1 MGRDTL
7 YSLCKI
13 VYYYPSLVFSFIF
26 SSFFFLSSV
35 FLHCTV
41 NKEEETFI
49 AHLSGILPHD
59 QLRLSV
65 SGDLVNSIQDLAALP
80 NSASLV
86 GVLTQSKGLTEGKSK
101 INVPMHLL

>member
-1 MGRDTL
+1 M
-7 YSLCKI
+7 I
-13 VYYYPSLVFSFIF
+13 VLLPIIYFQPL
-26 SSFFFLSSV
+26 SFFFLSRF

-41 NKEEETFI
+41 KKEEEMFT

-59 QLRLSV
+59 QLRLSL
-65 SGDLVNSIQDLAALP
+65 SGDLVNSIRDLTALP

-86 GVLTQSKGLTEGKSK
+86 GVLTQSKGLIEGKSK

>member
-1 MGRDTL
+1 MGRDIL
-7 YSLCKI
+7 YSLCNI
-13 VYYYPSLVFSFIF
+13 FIF
-26 SSFFFLSSV
+26 FLLSIISFQLLSFFFLSSV

-41 NKEEETFI
+41 KKEEETFI

-59 QLRLSV
+59 QLRLSL
-65 SGDLVNSIQDLAALP
+65 SGDLVNSIRDLAALP

-86 GVLTQSKGLTEGKSK
+86 GVLTLSKGLTEGKSK